1 MEFLKKNYEKVVL
14 GVVLLGLTIAACLLP
29 FIISAKRASLEEK
42 RVSTKPKVKEL
53 PPLDLALEDSAIQRA
68 QTPIRLDFTG
78 KHNLV
83 NPVLW
88 KKLPDGRLIKEQT
101 GNEEGVGALEVT
113 ATKPLYL
120 QLSYNGPSANGYF
133 INIERQ
139 AAASENK
146 RHTQNFVSKE
156 NKSELLTLREAKGPA
171 EKPTELVLEWNE
183 TGETVSLTPDKPFK
197 RVEGYAADLKY
208 PLEQNKVWL
217 NQRVGSKPLFFANGY
232 YNIVAISESNVVVS
246 AKSNDKHT
254 TIIFHPATEPR

>member
-1 MEFLKKNYEKVVL
+1 MEFLKKNYEKVLL

-29 FIISAKRASLEEK
+29 FYISAKRAGLEEK

-53 PPLDLALEDSAIQRA
+53 APLNMTLEEAAIQRA
-68 QTPIRLDFTG
+68 QAPIKLDFTT
-78 KHNLV
+78 KHNLL

-88 KKLPDGRLIKEQT
+88 KKFPDGRLLKEQT

-113 ATKPLYL
+113 ALKPLYL

-139 AAASENK
+139 TAVSESK

-156 NKSELLTLREAKGPA
+156 NKSELLTLQEVKGPP
-171 EKPTELVLEWNE
+171 EKPTELVLQWNE
-183 TGETVSLTPDKPFK
+183 TMEIVSLTPDKPFK
-197 RVEGYAADLKY
+197 RVEGYSADLKY

-217 NQRVGSKPLFFANGY
+217 NQRISSKPLMFANGY

-254 TIIFHPATEPR
+254 TITFHSATEPR